1 MKRVNSNLVLS
12 TKQIGT
18 FFALSLVIPT
28 EFLFN
33 FFGLNLKDLPL
44 LVLFVILII
53 KFRFSNVFN
62 TYSKYYLLTVFLF
75 VVYFSFFSSDIDLLN
90 KANLRMYFY
99 WILSYFIVSYIYQ
112 NNLKIIE
119 ILDPLKYV
127 MIINFLIIIFQ
138 IQLGGFIDGWIFN
151 NREATFYFST
161 GKLGGIQGGGP
172 NVIGIIS
179 AISAIYFFYFT
190 LQNYISSGSIFSHKE
205 YPFYFLISSINLFF
219 TFSRG
224 SYLAFIYG
232 FLILITFERFFKLKV
247 KIFVYFGILI
257 FGTISL
263 FLFSSTLLR
272 SSNRVYLSE
281 MAISNLNFFNGT
293 GGGNYIREVYKP
305 FLITL
310 DQKEVLDKFNITYLD
325 EELKTTKVNT
335 DDNINSE
342 AYGFLKLKFDYKTGI
357 FSRSKIS
364 FYHSNDGITW
374 QPIGQEHSNG
384 TVINLIDNDSFFELG
399 GWGDGQSLDG
409 SKLSGLIKKVV
420 FVIEDEVKT
429 VEFSE
434 QNENTQFY
442 LFSPKNRYLYD
453 GIKVYTENGIKLER
467 PRDYWVAIPNFQ
479 TISQKDFEIIIEITL
494 DSIPKGN
501 ETLFSQSSILK
512 VNENFNDQSWKW
524 SLVEGRMYFF
534 WIESVDNGYSQY
546 LGGQS
551 LSSSKLISNNGQF
564 STEDF
569 IFSLNQYDEITT
581 SHNGFLT
588 LMVEY
593 GIFPVALLLLII
605 TTILT
610 FSKNQKLEKILFTMI
625 LLQNLTNDLIY
636 SPDVA
641 MYFWLFIA
649 IFSYETLRVKN
660 RTI

>member
-1 MKRVNSNLVLS
+1 MKKVNNNLVLS

-18 FFALSLVIPT
+18 FFALTLVIPT
-28 EFLFN
+28 DYLFN
-33 FFGLNLKDLPL
+33 FFGINLKDLPL
-44 LVLFVILII
+44 LVLFFILLIQ
-53 KFRFSNVFN
+53 FRFSNIFN
-62 TYSKYYLLTVFLF
+62 SYSKYYLLIVFLF
-75 VVYFSFFSSDIDLLN
+75 VIYFSFFSSDFDLLN
-90 KANLRMYFY
+90 KANLRIYFY
-99 WILSYFIVSYIYQ
+99 WILSYLVVSYIYQ
-112 NNLKIIE
+112 NNLKTVQ
-119 ILDPLKYV
+119 LLHPLKYV

-138 IQLGGFIDGWIFN
+138 IQLDGFINGWIFN
-151 NREATFYFST
+151 NREATFYFLN

-190 LQNYISSGSIFSHKE
+190 LQNYISSGNIFSHIG
-205 YPFYFLISSINLFF
+205 YPLYFLISSINLFF
-219 TFSRG
+219 TYSRG
-224 SYLAFIYG
+224 SYLAFIFG
-232 FLILITFERFFKLKV
+232 FVTLITFERFFNLKV
-247 KIFVYFGILI
+247 KILLYFGILVFSI
-257 FGTISL
+257 ISL

-281 MAISNLNFFNGT
+281 MAISNLKFFNGT

-325 EELKTTKVNT
+325 EELKTIEVDV
-335 DDNINSE
+335 DDSINSE
-342 AYGFLKLKFDYKTGI
+342 VYGFLKLKFEYNTGI

-364 FYHSNDGITW
+364 FYHSNDGLSW

-420 FVIEDEVKT
+420 IIIEDEVKT
-429 VEFSE
+429 IEFSK

-442 LFSPKNRYLYD
+442 IFSPKNRYLYD
-453 GIKVYTENGIKLER
+453 GNKVYIENGIKLVR

-479 TISQKDFEIIIEITL
+479 RISQKDFEIILEINL

-512 VNENFNDQSWKW
+512 LNENFNDQSWKW

-534 WIESVDNGYSQY
+534 WIENVDNGYSHY

-551 LSSSKLISNNGQF
+551 LSSSKLISKNGQF
-564 STEDF
+564 STEDY

-593 GIFPVALLLLII
+593 GIFPVTILLLII
-605 TTILT
+605 TSILVLT
-610 FSKNQKLEKILFTMI
+610 KNQKLEKILFTMI
-625 LLQNLTNDLIY
+625 LLQNFTNDLIY

-649 IFSYETLRVKN
+649 IFSYEMLRIKN
-660 RTI
+660 RIV

>member
-1 MKRVNSNLVLS
+1 MS
-12 TKQIGT
+12 TKQIGF

-28 EFLFN
+28 DFLFN
-33 FFGLNLKDLPL
+33 FYGLNLKDLPL
-44 LVLFVILII
+44 LFLFVILLS
-53 KFRFSNVFN
+53 KFRFSNIFN
-62 TYSKYYLLTVFLF
+62 IYSKFYLLTVFLY

-90 KANLRMYFY
+90 KANLRIYFY
-99 WILSYFIVSYIYQ
+99 WLLSYLVVSYVFQ
-112 NNLKIIE
+112 NNLKFIN

-127 MIINFLIIIFQ
+127 MIINFVIIIFQ
-138 IQLGGFIDGWIFN
+138 IQLDGLIDGWILN

-190 LQNYISSGSIFSHKE
+190 LQNYISSGSIFSHKGH
-205 YPFYFLISSINLFF
+205 PFYFLISSINLFF

-232 FLILITFERFFKLKV
+232 FLILITFEQFFKLKV
-247 KIFVYFGILI
+247 KIFVYIGVLF
-257 FGTISL
+257 FCTISL
-263 FLFSSTLLR
+263 FLFSSNLLR

-281 MAISNLNFFNGT
+281 LAVSNLNIFNGT

-305 FLITL
+305 FLTTL
-310 DQKEVLDKFNITYLD
+310 DQKEVLDRFNVTYLD
-325 EELKTTKVNT
+325 EELKTIEVNT
-335 DDNINSE
+335 DESINSE

-364 FYHSNDGITW
+364 FYHSNDGVTW
-374 QPIGQEHSNG
+374 QPIGQEHSSG
-384 TVINLIDNDSFFELG
+384 TLINLIDNDSFFELG

-429 VEFSE
+429 VEFSKK
-434 QNENTQFY
+434 NENSQFY

-453 GIKVYTENGIKLER
+453 GNIVYTENGIKLER

-479 TISQKDFEIIIEITL
+479 RISQKDFEIILEINF

-534 WIESVDNGYSQY
+534 WIENVDNGYSQY

-593 GIFPVALLLLII
+593 GIFPITLLLLII

-610 FSKNQKLEKILFTMI
+610 FSKNQKLEKTLFTMI

-660 RTI
+660 RTIY

>member
-1 MKRVNSNLVLS
+1 MKKVKNYLVLS
-12 TKQIGT
+12 TNQIGS

-33 FFGLNLKDLPL
+33 FLGLSLKDVPL
-44 LVLFVILII
+44 LVLFFILLIQ
-53 KFRFSNVFN
+53 FRFSNIFN
-62 TYSKYYLLTVFLF
+62 IYSKYYLLTVFLF
-75 VVYFSFFSSDIDLLN
+75 VFYFSFISSEVNLLN
-90 KANLRMYFY
+90 KTNLRLYFY
-99 WILSYFIVSYIYQ
+99 WILSYLVVSYINQ

-119 ILDPLKYV
+119 ILNPLKYV
-127 MIINFLIIIFQ
+127 MIINFLIIVFQ
-138 IQLGGFIDGWIFN
+138 IQLDGFIDGWILN
-151 NREATFYFST
+151 NRETTIYFLN

-190 LQNYISSGSIFSHKE
+190 LQNYITLGSIFVKIG
-205 YPFYFLISSINLFF
+205 YPFYFLISLINLFF

-232 FLILITFERFFKLKV
+232 FLILITFERFFKLKI
-247 KIFVYFGILI
+247 KILFYFGILL
-257 FGTISL
+257 FGIVSL

-281 MAISNLNFFNGT
+281 MAVSNLELFNGT
-293 GGGNYIREVYKP
+293 GGGNYVREVYKP

-310 DQKEVLDKFNITYLD
+310 DQNEVFEEFNITYSD
-325 EELKTTKVNT
+325 EELKKIEV
-335 DDNINSE
+335 NSE
-342 AYGFLKLKFDYKTGI
+342 SNVNNEVYGFLKLKFEYKTGI
-357 FSRSKIS
+357 FSRSKVS
-364 FYHSNDGITW
+364 FYHSNDALSW
-374 QPIGQEHSNG
+374 KPIGDEHSNG
-384 TVINLIDNDSFFELG
+384 TVINLINNDSFFELG

-409 SKLSGLIKKVV
+409 SKLSGLIKKVI

-429 VEFSE
+429 IEFSK
-434 QNENTQFY
+434 QNENSQFY
-442 LFSPKNRYLYD
+442 IFSPKNRYLYE
-453 GIKVYTENGIKLER
+453 GNKVYTENGIKLVR

-479 TISQKDFEIIIEITL
+479 RISQKDFEIILEINL

-524 SLVEGRMYFF
+524 SLVDGRMYFF
-534 WIESVDNGYSQY
+534 WIENVDNGYSKY

-551 LSSSKLISNNGQF
+551 LNSSKLISKNGQF
-564 STEDF
+564 STEDY

-581 SHNGFLT
+581 AHNGFLT

-593 GIFPVALLLLII
+593 GIFPITLLLLMITII
-605 TTILT
+605 LIFTR
-610 FSKNQKLEKILFTMI
+610 NQKLEKVLFTMI

-636 SPDVA
+636 APDIA
-641 MYFWLFIA
+641 MYFWLLIA
-649 IFSYETLRVKN
+649 FFSYEMLRIKN
-660 RTI
+660 RVI